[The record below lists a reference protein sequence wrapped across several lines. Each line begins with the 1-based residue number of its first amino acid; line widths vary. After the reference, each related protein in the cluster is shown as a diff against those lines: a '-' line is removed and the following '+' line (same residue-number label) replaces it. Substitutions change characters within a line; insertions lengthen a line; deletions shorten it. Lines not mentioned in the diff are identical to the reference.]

1 VGEVEV
7 ILIRVLVAAG
17 VLGTFGVAA
26 SPAGGSDSDL
36 TGTWEGLQVCDDV
49 DGGVQQNFVTD
60 DHVEI
65 SQQGDR
71 LRLRRVTRD
80 GAQALIYQG
89 PVLELQGSTRSET
102 MISVCGGTYEARET
116 LRLRRVRTDA
126 DGSATF
132 DAESL
137 YESTDAPGLEG
148 IQIFGTCKWAY
159 ERVSTA
165 DPRVPGC

>member
-1 VGEVEV
+1 M
-7 ILIRVLVAAG
+7 IRVLLAAG
-17 VLGTFGVAA
+17 TLGIFGVAA
-26 SPAGGSDSDL
+26 FPAGGGDSDL

-60 DHVEI
+60 DRVEI
-65 SQQGDR
+65 TQSADV

-80 GAQALIYQG
+80 GAHALIYGG
-89 PVLELQGSTRSET
+89 PVMELQGSTRREA
-102 MISVCGGTYEARET
+102 MVWVCGGTYEARET

-126 DGSATF
+126 DGSGTF

-137 YESTDAPGLEG
+137 YASTDAPGLEG

-159 ERVSTA
+159 ERVSA
-165 DPRVPGC
+165 EDPEVPSC